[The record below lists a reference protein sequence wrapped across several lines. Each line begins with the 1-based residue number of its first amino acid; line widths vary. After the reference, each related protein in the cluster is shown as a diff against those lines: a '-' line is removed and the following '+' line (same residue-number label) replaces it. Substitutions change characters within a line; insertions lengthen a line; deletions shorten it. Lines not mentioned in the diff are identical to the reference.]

1 MDKDEILRR
10 LDLAPIQ
17 ALIADADPEQV
28 VYDESGWRI
37 KDIIAHMATWETEML
52 RSLNAFR
59 RGGDYVIPNY
69 VDDDDYNAY
78 VALVRMDEPIE
89 QIFDGWEAT
98 RRWLSIVVGA
108 LTPDDLA
115 AEMTYPWGGQ
125 GSVAGLFEDLFAHR
139 ALHVSDLERAL
150 IRHDPLTP

>member
-1 MDKDEILRR
+1 MDKTEISRQ
-10 LDLAPIQ
+10 LDLAPMR

-28 VYDESGWRI
+28 VYEESGWRV
-37 KDIIAHMATWETEML
+37 KDIIAHVATWETEML

-59 RGGDYVIPNY
+59 RGGSYVIPNF

-98 RRWLSIVVGA
+98 QRWLVIVVAA
-108 LTPDDLA
+108 LTPEDFD
-115 AEMTYPWGGQ
+115 AEMTYPWGRQ
-125 GSVAGLFEDLFAHR
+125 GSVAGLFKDLFDHR
-139 ALHVSDLERAL
+139 VLHAGDLERAL
-150 IRHDPLTP
+150 AQRDSSTP